1 MLLANFHSIP
11 YTQPNNTQQENELMK
26 LKTLIL
32 SGLTC
37 LSLSACTSTPVIP
50 QLTAGVLQEVK
61 NIEVYPDTVNN
72 SAKLTKFIDKCVIEF
87 TGTLQA
93 GRSIEQW
100 AFKGNSLISAGSATF
115 AQNGTSTAENFDLHD
130 ATVQKNFITLRSHF
144 HKDALAQCN

>member
-1 MLLANFHSIP
+1 
-11 YTQPNNTQQENELMK
+11 MK

-72 SAKLTKFIDKCVIEF
+72 SAKLTKLIDKCVIEF

-100 AFKGNSLISAGSATF
+100 AFKGNALISAGSATF
-115 AQNGTSTAENFDLHD
+115 AQDGTSIATHFDLHD
-130 ATVQKNFITLRSHF
+130 ATVQKNFITLRNHF

>member
-61 NIEVYPDTVNN
+61 NIEVYPNTVNN

-87 TGTLQA
+87 TGNLEA
-93 GRSIEQW
+93 DKVVEQW
-100 AFKGNSLISAGSATF
+100 SFKGLTLISGGSATF
-115 AQNGTSTAENFDLHD
+115 AQDGSSTAANFDLH
-130 ATVQKNFITLRSHF
+130 AAEVQKNFLILRNHF

>member
-1 MLLANFHSIP
+1 MTGVQTCALPICFPVTISI
-11 YTQPNNTQQENELMK
+11 
-26 LKTLIL
+26 
-32 SGLTC
+32 
-37 LSLSACTSTPVIP
+37 
-50 QLTAGVLQEVK
+50 TAGVLQEVK

>member
-1 MLLANFHSIP
+1 
-11 YTQPNNTQQENELMK
+11 MK

-37 LSLSACTSTPVIP
+37 LSLGACTSAPVIP
-50 QLTAGVLQEVK
+50 QLQAGVLQEVE
-61 NIEVYPDTVNN
+61 NLDVYPDTTHN

-87 TGTLQA
+87 RGQLKA

-100 AFKGNSLISAGSATF
+100 AFKANTLISAGSATF
-115 AQNGTSTAENFDLHD
+115 AQDGTSTAHHFDLHD
-130 ATVQKNFITLRSHF
+130 ATVQKNFLTLRDHF

>member
-37 LSLSACTSTPVIP
+37 LSLSACTSAPVIS

-72 SAKLTKFIDKCVIEF
+72 SAKLTKLIDKCVIEF

-100 AFKGNSLISAGSATF
+100 AFKGNALISAGSATF
-115 AQNGTSTAENFDLHD
+115 AQDGTSIATHFDLHD
-130 ATVQKNFITLRSHF
+130 ATVQKNFITLRNHF